1 MSTAGRIDAQLT
13 SLGLTLPS
21 AAAPAANYVPFVRT
35 GSLLFV
41 AGQLPMKDGAV
52 ACLGQVGGG
61 VSPEDAYE
69 AAKLCGLNL
78 IAQAKAALDG
88 DLDRVRRVV
97 KLTGF
102 VACAASFSDQPKIIN
117 GASDLMVAV
126 FGEAGRH
133 ARAAVGSSALPR
145 GAAVE
150 VDAIFEVD

>member
-1 MSTAGRIDAQLT
+1 MAGQIEAQLK
-13 SLGLTLPS
+13 SLGLALPS
-21 AAAPAANYVPFVRT
+21 AATPAANYVPFVRS
-35 GSLLFV
+35 GNLLFV
-41 AGQLPMKDGAV
+41 AGQLPMRDGAV
-52 ACLGQVGGG
+52 DCVGLVGGE
-61 VSPEDAYE
+61 VAPEEAYE

-78 IAQAKAALDG
+78 IAQAKAALG

-102 VACAASFSDQPKIIN
+102 VACAAPFSDQPKVIN